1 MRKDRENQMIEI
13 ANKQIK
19 KNTSSASNFTS
30 CPLSVCLSA
39 SLSICLLSC
48 LSVRLAICLSVC
60 PSVSFSYFSHSR
72 GDASTLLTL
81 ILPNLQQSQLSLPPP
96 HLYPPALV
104 QPVIYTYFL
113 PSVFSTHFP
122 YSFLH
127 SFPSLLFLFSFTGNF
142 SLIPSFLPSLL
153 LSSLCLSLS
162 YHFPLL

>member
-1 MRKDRENQMIEI
+1 MIEI

-81 ILPNLQQSQLSLPPP
+81 ILPNLQQSQLSLPSP

-104 QPVIYTYFL
+104 QPVIYTFFL
-113 PSVFSTHFP
+113 PSVDSTYF
-122 YSFLH
+122 
-127 SFPSLLFLFSFTGNF
+127 
-142 SLIPSFLPSLL
+142 SLL
-153 LSSLCLSLS
+153 LSFLHIFQNLF
-162 YHFPLL
+162 YTFFPLYCFYSHSQGTSH